1 MLQVWN
7 RISLNRMISVKK
19 FCELKLII
27 SIVKGSKRKSHAL
40 LKYNN
45 LCVQIKKSLLLLRI
59 MEAEPVVLTLTFTH
73 LFLMSSIAPFQLRY
87 CSEQKKIKSRNASD
101 WKTQLREKNQ
111 ILKNRVYMI
120 SVCIAS
126 IQ

>member
-7 RISLNRMISVKK
+7 RISLNRKISVKK

-27 SIVKGSKRKSHAL
+27 SFVKGSKRKSHAL

-45 LCVQIKKSLLLLRI
+45 LCVHIKKSLLTKNYGSRASCTYFNVHAPLFN
-59 MEAEPVVLTLTFTH
+59 VLNCSGLTTLMFGT
-73 LFLMSSIAPFQLRY
+73 
-87 CSEQKKIKSRNASD
+87 KKKSRNASD

-111 ILKNRVYMI
+111 ILKNRVDMI
-120 SVCIAS
+120 SVCIPS